1 MDIPCSMGCHEPD
14 KNGYCIWCN
23 RKVAE
28 GVTDEELI
36 RELHSRGYSVKKT

>member
-28 GVTDEELI
+28 GFLI
-36 RELHSRGYSVKKT
+36 KNLLVNSGTEDTQ